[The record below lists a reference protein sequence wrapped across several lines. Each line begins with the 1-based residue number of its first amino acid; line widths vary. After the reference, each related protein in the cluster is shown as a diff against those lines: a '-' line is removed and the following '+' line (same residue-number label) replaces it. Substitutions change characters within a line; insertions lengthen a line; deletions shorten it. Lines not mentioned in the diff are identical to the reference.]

1 MNGSAVF
8 LQDLAVILVT
18 AAVTTVVCQRLRL
31 PVIVGYIIAGLLVGP
46 YTPLHL
52 VTNLEATRTFAELGV
67 ILLMYSIGLEF
78 SLRRLAKLLPVVG
91 PAGTVEVGLML
102 VLGFLA
108 GGALGWSVRDS
119 LFLGGVVA
127 ISSTMIVAKAFS
139 ERRPTRRLQDLV
151 LGILVVEDLVA
162 ILLIVLLTA
171 AASGQEVTPDAL
183 GRVLGRLFGF
193 LALILI
199 AGMLTVPRAMRA
211 VTALRRSETTLVAA
225 VGVAFLFA
233 LLAHAA
239 GYSVALG
246 GFVAGALV
254 RESGRAHT
262 VAELLLPIRDIF
274 AAIFFVAVGM
284 MLDPAAALS
293 AWPAIV
299 LLAVV
304 VIR

>member
-1 MNGSAVF
+1 M
-8 LQDLAVILVT
+8 
-18 AAVTTVVCQRLRL
+18 
-31 PVIVGYIIAGLLVGP
+31 
-46 YTPLHL
+46 
-52 VTNLEATRTFAELGV
+52 
-67 ILLMYSIGLEF
+67 
-78 SLRRLAKLLPVVG
+78 
-91 PAGTVEVGLML
+91 
-102 VLGFLA
+102 
-108 GGALGWSVRDS
+108 
-119 LFLGGVVA
+119 
-127 ISSTMIVAKAFS
+127 
-139 ERRPTRRLQDLV
+139 

-171 AASGQEVTPDAL
+171 AASGQEVSADAL

-262 VAELLLPIRDIF
+262 VAELLQPIRDIF

-284 MLDPAAALS
+284 LLDPAAALS

-299 LLAVV
+299 LLAAVV
-304 VIR
+304 LSGKMIGVTLGGFLAGFGVRTSVQAGMTLAQIGEFSFVIAGLGLAAGGTAALYPVAVTVSVLTALLTPLLMRLADPLSASIDRHLPKPVQTVVSLYESWIELVRRGTGHATVWREMAQQTFVP